1 MKYFLIAFV
10 LVAMN
15 THACQADNLFGLDS
29 PNGLCRSSDLF
40 PGSPILARVQD
51 ELFGFGDG
59 HYSPRWTVT
68 GGYDNIENHLHG
80 WPHFKNTSGKSRDEL
95 FAMHDMDHDR
105 IGPVSAEE
113 VFANSVAQDDCPGGV
128 CPVPQ
133 EAVVVRGQAE
143 PVVSVLHGRVME
155 QVVPRATVKDYFI
168 VRSESVTYSHADPMR
183 SYSYRYSERPRWRP
197 FQRMRE
203 RIRARRSLGLGIFQ

>member
-1 MKYFLIAFV
+1 MRFASLSLLVCFCFSASAF
-10 LVAMN
+10 AES
-15 THACQADNLFGLDS
+15 G
-29 PNGLCRSSDLF
+29 
-40 PGSPILARVQD
+40 
-51 ELFGFGDG
+51 ELFDFFAVDPGD
-59 HYSPRWTVT
+59 SV
-68 GGYDNIENHLHG
+68 
-80 WPHFKNTSGKSRDEL
+80 
-95 FAMHDMDHDR
+95 
-105 IGPVSAEE
+105 AEE
-113 VFANSVAQDDCPGGV
+113 SVFAGEPLLFSQEDPFAFLLEEDDCPGGV

-203 RIRARRSLGLGIFQ
+203 RIRARRSFGLGIFQ